1 MPEDEEYLKPKDL
14 AERVGVSVSLIRKYM
29 RNGELEYIEFSPKV
43 GLTGPKLHIWP
54 VERTKVEHNLC

>member
-43 GLTGPKLHIWP
+43 RMILYSSWLKL
-54 VERTKVEHNLC
+54 VARRKRG